1 LKGKMRKTDNLLFLV
16 VPIWFWNA
24 VELVIPCRARV
35 SIPIKVVLRIA
46 VALVIQTIFLAG
58 RAVCEWD
65 MIVSNVVEEVNFFFL
80 QHQRSRNRM
89 HGCVAPTLVEKAAGM
104 IEGREIVNVGLG
116 PKPVEIAYLK
126 V

>member
-1 LKGKMRKTDNLLFLV
+1 MRKTDNLLFLV

-80 QHQRSRNRM
+80 QHQRNRM
-89 HGCVAPTLVEKAAGM
+89 YGCVAPTLVEKAAGM
-104 IEGREIVNVGLG
+104 IERCEIVNVGLG